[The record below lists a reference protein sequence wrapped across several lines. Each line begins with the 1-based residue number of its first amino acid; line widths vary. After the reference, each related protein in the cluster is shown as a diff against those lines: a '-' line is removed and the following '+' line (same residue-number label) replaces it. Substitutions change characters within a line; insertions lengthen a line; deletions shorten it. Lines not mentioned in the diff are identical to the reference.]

1 MKNDHTTE
9 MSRKVRRRRYSNKTV
24 RCILPMLCLRAKRKN
39 KWKTKFGLGSRN
51 QILDNREEKIR
62 GEAEGG
68 SLWRCWKCRVKG
80 NQEADESSYNVWT
93 RQVQV

>member
-1 MKNDHTTE
+1 MTSDDLKNDHTTE

-62 GEAEGG
+62 GRGRG
-68 SLWRCWKCRVKG
+68 
-80 NQEADESSYNVWT
+80 
-93 RQVQV
+93 RQFVEVLEMQGKR